1 MRTHYSISVNEHH
14 VSLCGR
20 FGVTRATRAKD
31 NVTCK
36 DCCRLLED
44 QRASVREFVGMG
56 EQNEARNF

>member
-20 FGVTRATRAKD
+20 FGVAKATRAKD

-36 DCCRLLED
+36 DCRRLLED
-44 QRASVREFVGMG
+44 QRASVQEFVGMG
-56 EQNEARNF
+56 EQNEAHNF

>member
-20 FGVTRATRAKD
+20 FGVAKATRAKD

-36 DCCRLLED
+36 DCCQLLED
-44 QRASVREFVGMG
+44 QRASVQEFVG
-56 EQNEARNF
+56 EEK